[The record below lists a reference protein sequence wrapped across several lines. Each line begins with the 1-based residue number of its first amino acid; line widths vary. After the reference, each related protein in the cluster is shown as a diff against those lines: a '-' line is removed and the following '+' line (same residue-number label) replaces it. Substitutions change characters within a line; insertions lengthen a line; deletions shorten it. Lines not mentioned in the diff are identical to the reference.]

1 MRKRAQGGQGCCPG
15 SLPSRGQA
23 EIHTHGVQ
31 GPGSSPGW
39 STFLEAEPG
48 SSSGSPPELAWPRD
62 RGSRRLH
69 LRFNPSSSC
78 SMPGWQDPASSS
90 PSGPLCHWGYKRVE
104 GLCLLPL
111 AGWAVGA
118 PRHPHAAPGPSGP
131 FSAPRQAACLSGL
144 LPAQHAEP
152 GMGSPRRARRVSGLT
167 EAGKGCPLCRSA
179 VVLYF
184 S

>member
-1 MRKRAQGGQGCCPG
+1 M
-15 SLPSRGQA
+15 
-23 EIHTHGVQ
+23 
-31 GPGSSPGW
+31 
-39 STFLEAEPG
+39 
-48 SSSGSPPELAWPRD
+48 PE
-62 RGSRRLH
+62 
-69 LRFNPSSSC
+69 
-78 SMPGWQDPASSS
+78 WQDPASSS

-144 LPAQHAEP
+144 LLAQHAEP

-167 EAGKGCPLCRSA
+167 EAGKGCPLCHSA
-179 VVLYF
+179 VVLFLRRSFPPSLCKHRAPVGVTSLPTF
-184 S
+184 SPEEDPPSPPSRAYSGACHATQFTAINEERKVRVMGSGNLP